1 MSVTRPL
8 AGLAASALLLS
19 GLLSGCGVAGT
30 GWHPGVAAEVGD
42 ETISTDHVDE
52 VASNYCTAIEDQ
64 LAEAGNVLPL
74 RYLREGV
81 TGQLVLVA
89 AARQL
94 AEQYDVEPGDQYAR
108 QIALLE
114 AAVAQLPEDAQ
125 DAVIE
130 IESSQS
136 YIDGILEA
144 VGRAEA
150 KSAGAAEP
158 TIEEAT
164 AAGTQVLTKWID
176 DNGVE
181 IDPAF
186 SMSIVDGKPTRID
199 TDISFADG
207 KTAKLGGQATPDEAA
222 ADYAKT
228 LPSAHRCG

>member
-42 ETISTDHVDE
+42 ETITTDHVDA
-52 VASNYCTAIEDQ
+52 VATNYCAAIEDQ
-64 LAEAGNVLPL
+64 LTEQVKVIPL

-81 TGQLVLVA
+81 TGQLVMVA

-94 AEQYDVEPGDQYAR
+94 GAEYDVEPGDQYTR
-108 QIALLE
+108 QVAQLE
-114 AAVAQLPEDAQ
+114 AAVAQLSEGAQ

-130 IESSQS
+130 VESSQP

-144 VGRAEA
+144 VGKAEA
-150 KSAGAAEP
+150 KAAGAAEP
-158 TIEEAT
+158 TIDEAT
-164 AAGTQVLTKWID
+164 AAGTEALTKWIE

-181 IDPAF
+181 IDPEF

-199 TDISFADG
+199 TDISFAEG
-207 KTAKLGGQATPDEAA
+207 KTAKLAGQATPDPGYSGA
-222 ADYAKT
+222 